1 MKPSELLQRIQG
13 RPLLLDGGLGTML
26 ISMGLA
32 PGQGPEAWNLEFPE
46 RVREVH
52 RRYASA
58 GSDVVHANT
67 FGANPIKLAASGLE
81 GRCRELNA
89 IAVDLARSA
98 SQSVLVAGDI
108 GPTGRFLPPMGD
120 ADEGAL
126 EEAFRSQAV
135 ALAEAGVDLLSIET
149 MYDLREA
156 IAAVRAAAATGLAV
170 LCSMTFDL
178 KKRGIFTIMGDR
190 PGPSLAALRDAGAT
204 VVGFN
209 CTVTSDTMV
218 AMVDKLSADLQGLP
232 LVMQPNAGQPRTTTE
247 GIVYDA
253 LPDLFASDIATMVR
267 AGVRVVGGCCG
278 TDDGFIRAIR
288 RSLDGM
294 GDARSEEGPRDG

>member
-1 MKPSELLQRIQG
+1 MNPSELLLRIRQ

-32 PGQGPEAWNLEFPE
+32 PGQAPEAWNLEYPE
-46 RVREVH
+46 RVAEAH

-67 FGANPIKLAASGLE
+67 FGANPVKLAASGLE
-81 GRCRELNA
+81 GRCWQLNA
-89 IAVDLARSA
+89 VAVELARSA
-98 SQSVLVAGDI
+98 SPSVLVAGDI

-120 ADEGAL
+120 ADEGSL
-126 EEAFRSQAV
+126 EEAFRTQAA
-135 ALAEAGVDLLSIET
+135 ALAAAGVDLISIET

-156 IAAVRAAAATGLAV
+156 LAAVRAAAATGLAV
-170 LCSMTFDL
+170 LCSMTFDQ

-190 PGPSLAALRDAGAT
+190 PGPSLTALHEAGAT

-209 CTVTSDTMV
+209 CTVTSETMA
-218 AMVDKLSADLQGLP
+218 AMVGKLSAELQGLP
-232 LVMQPNAGQPRTTTE
+232 LVMQPNAGQPRTIAD

-253 LPDLFASDIATMVR
+253 VPAAFASDIATMV
-267 AGVRVVGGCCG
+267 ASGVRVVGGCCG
-278 TDDGFIRAIR
+278 TDDGFIRTIR
-288 RSLDGM
+288 SALDAM
-294 GDARSEEGPRDG
+294 DEPGDG